1 MNGWILNYCRIWE
14 CEMNFYIDLRWIG
27 EGKILLLKGIKVLV
41 FIYIFVD
48 GYEVDEEEF
57 VVGLNGIV
65 RFKKKIMR

>member
-1 MNGWILNYCRIWE
+1 
-14 CEMNFYIDLRWIG
+14 MNFYIDLRWIG
-27 EGKILLLKGIKVLV
+27 DGKILLLKGIKVLV

-65 RFKKKIMR
+65 RFKEEKIMR